1 MSSDHPMP
9 SPSEAPEQQ
18 PLKRRRP
25 HKKSKTGC
33 LDCRKRRV
41 KCGEERPSCRSCVR
55 REIFCDY
62 PGEAHSANNQTSP
75 APEFLDQTLPARP
88 SPASQ
93 LTRESSRVAPCPPTT
108 PELTPGA
115 ALNATPA
122 SVVESPAFGIRDL
135 ALLHHWTVS
144 TSVDIYKTPGPDALW
159 QVIFPQIG
167 FEYPFV
173 AHAILSLAA
182 LHMAYIDGS
191 YNSSY
196 VTEATQHHETALAGF
211 HDVVRN
217 FTSEKS
223 EALLAWSVLNILY
236 VFSISKQLAAG
247 VERDSPRARKD
258 RVLGIEWIPMMRGV
272 DAIVAP
278 HYGALRD
285 GRISPML
292 DLGNWNELDLDHA
305 VSDLVDIELCRT
317 RSAWGNSNDAETYE
331 QALQILRRC
340 RMYMLQ
346 FDSMDTRTLERWG
359 YNRAWAAPL
368 AVIHFAPQQ
377 YFTLLHQRQPPALV
391 LFSYLGAF
399 LHTLDD
405 HWFLE
410 GWGRD
415 IVEVIDELLGS
426 YWRPSIQWPLRVV
439 GLA

>member
-1 MSSDHPMP
+1 MP

-108 PELTPGA
+108 PASTPGA

-159 QVIFPQIG
+159 QVVFPQIG

-191 YNSSY
+191 YNSSH
-196 VTEATQHHETALAGF
+196 VTEAIQHHETALAGF
-211 HDVVRN
+211 HNVVRN

-223 EALLAWSVLNILY
+223 EALLAWSLLNILY

-247 VERDSPRARKD
+247 AERDSPLARKD
-258 RVLGIEWIPMMRGV
+258 RVL
-272 DAIVAP
+272 
-278 HYGALRD
+278 ALRD
-285 GRISPML
+285 GRMSPML

-305 VSDLVDIELCRT
+305 VSDVVDIELCRT
-317 RSAWGNSNDAETYE
+317 RSAWENGSHAETYE
-331 QALQILRRC
+331 QTLQILRIC

-346 FDSMDTRTLERWG
+346 FDSMNTRTLEQWG
-359 YNRAWAAPL
+359 SNRAWAAPL

-377 YFTLLHQRQPPALV
+377 YFTLLHQRQPSALV
-391 LFSYLGAF
+391 LFSYFGAF
-399 LHTLDD
+399 LQTLDD
-405 HWFLE
+405 FWFLE

-426 YWRPSIQWPLRVV
+426 YWRPSIQWPLQVV